1 MYVRV
6 CPSKTRCGMDKT
18 DRKPWL
24 RIRLRMILLV
34 VAFLAL
40 VVAVVVQQMQIER
53 MRRAMNVI
61 AKQRVQEQ
69 NVLTTIVRELR
80 GKLERQR

>member
-1 MYVRV
+1 
-6 CPSKTRCGMDKT
+6 MDKT

-61 AKQRVQEQ
+61 AKQRAQEQ